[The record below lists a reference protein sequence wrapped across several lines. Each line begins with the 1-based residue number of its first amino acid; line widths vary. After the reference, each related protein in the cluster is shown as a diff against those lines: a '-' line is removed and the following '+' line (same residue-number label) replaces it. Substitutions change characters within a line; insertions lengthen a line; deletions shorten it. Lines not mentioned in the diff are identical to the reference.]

1 MDLNKKII
9 ISVIS
14 GIVLLA
20 IGAGVGGS
28 YVAAK
33 MLSKQ
38 QAEGA
43 RTGFKSSNP
52 VSDDTPDIFKGYMR
66 RMQMKIKSNWEPPE
80 QETSKRVVVFY
91 TIKKNGKLGSYKVLK
106 TSGSRT
112 LDRAAIRALKKSA
125 PFEPLPEGFTKDYV
139 EVQFTFDYNVWKN
152 KKRQ

>member
-9 ISVIS
+9 ISVMS

-38 QAEGA
+38 PAEGV

-52 VSDDTPDIFKGYMR
+52 IADDTPDMFKGYMR

-80 QETSKRVVVFY
+80 QDTSKRVVVFY

-106 TSGSRT
+106 TSGSRA
-112 LDRAAIRALKKSA
+112 LDRAAIKALKKSE

-152 KKRQ
+152 KKR